1 MSIESRIIDVLKNY
15 SVPLAKVARRANM
28 PPEHIYQIKDGRR
41 RVTVDYYFRLC
52 KAMQINPI
60 VFAKEDDDV

>member
-1 MSIESRIIDVLKNY
+1 MSIESRLITVLNNY
-15 SVPLAKVARRANM
+15 SIPLAKVARRADI
-28 PPEHIYQIKDGRR
+28 PADHVYQIKSGKR

-60 VFAKEDDDV
+60 VFAKEEDYV